1 MIAKSGRGSSKK
13 TAKVASGG
21 EVVDATRLDDGEDQK
36 NSDVQQRGARLALV
50 LVVQHCNDRLM
61 DLLPSLWLMLSD
73 PLTSDTGVT
82 SDESGVESVLAAL
95 QLLEVTAPA
104 FSATFHAQLTGLL
117 PGLLR
122 CLTLPLT
129 VVRYMAARCIATMSA
144 VVITDTMAF
153 VYERVLPLLGVT
165 ENVTSR
171 QGAIECVASI
181 LGCQIMGTFNNSSN
195 SGNSCNSNNSSVSW
209 LCVLNMLYQMW

>member
-1 MIAKSGRGSSKK
+1 MLKIAYNFLLEFMVFCKCFLCVCLSQSNIVVAKSGRGASKK
-13 TAKVASGG
+13 IAKVASSG
-21 EVVDATRLDDGEDQK
+21 EIADATRLDDSEDQK
-36 NSDVQQRGARLALV
+36 NSDIQQRGARLALV
-50 LVVQHCNDRLM
+50 LVAQHCSDRLM
-61 DLLPSLWLMLSD
+61 DLLPSLWHMLSD

-144 VVITDTMAF
+144 VVVTDTMTF
-153 VYERVLPLLGVT
+153 VYEHVLPLLGVT

-181 LGCQIMGTFNNSSN
+181 LGWQIMAKFK
-195 SGNSCNSNNSSVSW
+195 
-209 LCVLNMLYQMW
+209 